1 MNKWQLGVLIVI
13 VIVIV
18 LFIILFPLCGCG
30 LCGSPAIFNCSNNQN
45 NQNQTPAN
53 PLVVPSGRSIMDIF
67 EKQFGAS
74 VTNQTFAYLTPSS
87 AATTN
92 NLILTWT
99 DNSNQNAVLTYIF
112 TDPILGPETATIPIV
127 NGIVQTASITVRK
140 NT

>member
-1 MNKWQLGVLIVI
+1 
-13 VIVIV
+13 
-18 LFIILFPLCGCG
+18 
-30 LCGSPAIFNCSNNQN
+30 
-45 NQNQTPAN
+45 
-53 PLVVPSGRSIMDIF
+53 MDIF

-74 VTNQTFAYLTPSS
+74 VTNPTFAYLTPSS

-140 NT
+140 KYLINLMLVDFKEFHMVGTE